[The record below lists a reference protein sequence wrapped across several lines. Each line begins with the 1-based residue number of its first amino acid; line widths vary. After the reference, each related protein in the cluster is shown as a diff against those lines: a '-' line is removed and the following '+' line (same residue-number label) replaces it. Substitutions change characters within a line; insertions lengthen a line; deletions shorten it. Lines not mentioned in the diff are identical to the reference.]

1 MSRGFFIDLEGL
13 QPLLAKL
20 KGMGQEVD
28 DIVAEEIENTARNIE
43 RKAAQRVPKDAGGS
57 GLAGSITTRKV
68 NDLNWE
74 VVAQK
79 NYAPYVEFGTGGL
92 VDVPAGLEDY
102 AMQFKGKGIKKI
114 NMRAR
119 PYFFPSYFEETRE
132 LIKTLKEELKAR

>member
-1 MSRGFFIDLEGL
+1 MSKGFYIDLEGL
-13 QPLLAKL
+13 QPVLAKL
-20 KGMGQEVD
+20 KGMGKDVD
-28 DIVAEEIENTARNIE
+28 DIVADELEITARTIE
-43 RKAAQRVPKDAGGS
+43 RKAAQRVPKDMGGS
-57 GLAGSITTRKV
+57 GLAGSITSGKV

-79 NYAPYVEFGTGGL
+79 TYAPYVEFGTGGL

-102 AMQFKGKGIKKI
+102 AIQFKGRGIRKV

-132 LIKTLKEELKAR
+132 LIKRLKEELKAR

>member
-28 DIVAEEIENTARNIE
+28 DIVADQIEQTAFNIE
-43 RKAAQRVPKDAGGS
+43 YKAARRAPIDFGD
-57 GLAGSITTRKV
+57 LARKISTRKV

-74 VVAQK
+74 VVVQV

>member
-1 MSRGFFIDLEGL
+1 MSQGFYIDLEGL

-20 KGMGQEVD
+20 KGMGKEVD
-28 DIVAEEIENTARNIE
+28 DIVANEIEEAAKKIE
-43 RKAAQRVPKDAGGS
+43 EKASRRAPKDFGGS
-57 GLAGSITTRKV
+57 GLAGSITTREV
-68 NDLNWE
+68 NRLNWE

-79 NYAPYVEFGTGGL
+79 TYAPYVEFGTGGL

-102 AMQFKGKGIKKI
+102 AIQFKGRGIKKI

-119 PYFFPSYFEETRE
+119 PYFFPSYFEETKK